1 MERIMTPFEHAERFA
16 KNLQTTLE
24 IAQALAE
31 IDDLTDE
38 ERAKPE
44 TQAMIE
50 ILTIALSALMGT
62 VAEA

>member
-1 MERIMTPFEHAERFA
+1 MTPFEQAERFA
-16 KNLQTTLE
+16 ENLRTTLE

-50 ILTIALSALMGT
+50 ILTIALSALTGT
-62 VAEA
+62 VAEG

>member
-1 MERIMTPFEHAERFA
+1 MTPFEYAERFG

>member
-1 MERIMTPFEHAERFA
+1 MERIMTPFEQAERFA
-16 KNLQTTLE
+16 ENLQTTLE

-62 VAEA
+62 VAEG